1 MTDSPHNITVRA
13 ARESDL
19 DTIVAFNAAMAR
31 ETEDKELD
39 PEALR
44 AGVTAMLQRAD
55 LGFYLVAEIDGG
67 VCGQLMITTEWSDWR
82 NGFFWWVQSVY
93 VKPEFRRQGVYRALY
108 QHVSAAALSQG
119 DVRGIRLYVA
129 KDNLPAQKVY
139 QRLGMADSGYNL
151 YEVEFDA
158 AGHQTSPG

>member
-1 MTDSPHNITVRA
+1 
-13 ARESDL
+13 
-19 DTIVAFNAAMAR
+19 
-31 ETEDKELD
+31 
-39 PEALR
+39 
-44 AGVTAMLQRAD
+44 
-55 LGFYLVAEIDGG
+55 
-67 VCGQLMITTEWSDWR
+67 MITTEWSDWR

-93 VKPEFRRQGVYRALY
+93 VKPGFRRQGVYRALY
-108 QHVSAAALSQG
+108 QHVSAAALAQG

-158 AGHQTSPG
+158 AEHQTRPG